1 MPNPNTA
8 VRCPNGH
15 FFDILKFQVCPYCGA
30 PAAGPEPQFQ
40 QMRQAVPPMQQPV
53 QPVPPMQPFQPMPQ
67 PFPPIPPMPPQP
79 GYFPPAGMPQNYPV
93 TGEKAVS
100 APDAADDMN
109 KNPTVGWLV
118 CIKGPSFGKTYPI
131 RENKNFVGRAA
142 TMDIRIEGDNS
153 VSREKHGIITYVPKQ
168 RIFFAMPGESREL
181 FYVNDKVVL
190 ENMELHPNDKLEFGK
205 SLFLFVPL
213 CGEKFSWDDIN

>member
-15 FFDILKFQVCPYCGA
+15 FFDLLKFQVCPYCGV
-30 PAAGPEPQFQ
+30 PATGVDPQLQ
-40 QMRQAVPPMQQPV
+40 QMQQMKPPM
-53 QPVPPMQPFQPMPQ
+53 PPMQPPVPQMQPMP
-67 PFPPIPPMPPQP
+67 PMPPMPPQA
-79 GYFPPAGMPQNYPV
+79 GFYPPAGMPQPV
-93 TGEKAVS
+93 PMMDERTVS
-100 APDAADDMN
+100 SSAALGDMN
-109 KNPTVGWLV
+109 KTPTVGWLV

-131 RENKNFVGRAA
+131 RENKNFIGRAA
-142 TMDIRIEGDNS
+142 TMDIMIEGDNS

-168 RIFFAMPGESREL
+168 RIFLAMPGESREL

-190 ENMELHPNDKLEFGK
+190 ENMELNPNDKIEIGK

-213 CGEKFSWDDIN
+213 CGEKFSWDDVQ